1 MYKNIIGIDN
11 LMEVSMSKR
20 TKNSGSVA
28 PKERIN
34 ISYKP
39 AVGNAKEGVELPFKL
54 LVLGDFTQSTNDV
67 SLEDRKLINLNKSN
81 FSDVMGGLDLKV
93 NFSVENKV
101 SANSGESIDI
111 SFKINNLDDFK
122 PDNILQQV
130 DELKQILQL
139 RDALKALKGP
149 IGNSP
154 QMRKQ
159 IRELLTNE
167 TSRDELK
174 RELGLLDNE

>member
-1 MYKNIIGIDN
+1 MA
-11 LMEVSMSKR
+11 SKS
-20 TKNSGSVA
+20 KSAGSIA

-54 LVLGDFTQSTNDV
+54 LVLGDFTQRETDSPLEEKELL
-67 SLEDRKLINLNKSN
+67 SLNNHN
-81 FSDVMGGLDLKV
+81 FSNVMSSLDLKLE
-93 NFSVENKV
+93 FSVENKI
-101 SANSGESIDI
+101 SSEKSDAINISLDINSLSDFEPDSIID
-111 SFKINNLDDFK
+111 K
-122 PDNILQQV
+122 V
-130 DELKQILQL
+130 DELKAVLEL

-159 IRELLTNE
+159 IRQILDDDA
-167 TSRDELK
+167 SRTVLK
-174 RELGLLDNE
+174 RELGLLGKEK

>member
-1 MYKNIIGIDN
+1 MA
-11 LMEVSMSKR
+11 SKS
-20 TKNSGSVA
+20 KSAGSIA

-54 LVLGDFTQSTNDV
+54 LVLGDFTQRETDSPLEEKELL
-67 SLEDRKLINLNKSN
+67 SLNNHN
-81 FSDVMGGLDLKV
+81 FSNVMSSLDLKLE
-93 NFSVENKV
+93 FSVENKI
-101 SANSGESIDI
+101 SSEKSDAINISLDINSLSDFEPDSII
-111 SFKINNLDDFK
+111 EK
-122 PDNILQQV
+122 V
-130 DELKQILQL
+130 DELKAVLEL

-159 IRELLTNE
+159 IRQILEDDA
-167 TSRDELK
+167 SRNVLK
-174 RELGLLDNE
+174 RELGLLE

>member
-1 MYKNIIGIDN
+1 
-11 LMEVSMSKR
+11 MSKR

-81 FSDVMGGLDLKV
+81 F
-93 NFSVENKV
+93 
-101 SANSGESIDI
+101 
-111 SFKINNLDDFK
+111 
-122 PDNILQQV
+122 
-130 DELKQILQL
+130 
-139 RDALKALKGP
+139 
-149 IGNSP
+149 
-154 QMRKQ
+154 
-159 IRELLTNE
+159 
-167 TSRDELK
+167 
-174 RELGLLDNE
+174 

>member
-1 MYKNIIGIDN
+1 MA
-11 LMEVSMSKR
+11 SKS
-20 TKNSGSVA
+20 KSAGSIA

-54 LVLGDFTQSTNDV
+54 LVLGDFTQRETDSPLEEKELL
-67 SLEDRKLINLNKSN
+67 SLNNHN
-81 FSDVMGGLDLKV
+81 FSNVMSSLDLKLE
-93 NFSVENKV
+93 FSVENKI
-101 SANSGESIDI
+101 SSEKSDAINISLDINSLSDFEPDSIID
-111 SFKINNLDDFK
+111 K
-122 PDNILQQV
+122 V
-130 DELKQILQL
+130 DELKAVLQL

-159 IRELLTNE
+159 IRQILEDDA
-167 TSRDELK
+167 SRNVLK
-174 RELGLLDNE
+174 RELGLLE